1 MSIAPQLRQFLDQ
14 SKVEYD
20 IIEHRPTKSAME
32 TARSCDI
39 PAERLAKAV
48 LLDTDDEDHLLAV
61 LPSDRRLE
69 LSELRSELG
78 SKPRLS
84 DEAEVGKSL
93 GTDLARQKMTL
104 PLLHFFRTAP
114 EPSVTRVR
122 EALRTGRGAE
132 SAPWIRSAVVD
143 AGSVDFARSAAE
155 EHIATA
161 VRHLDAVPESPAR
174 RTLANVADYVLQR
187 RR

>member
-78 SKPRLS
+78 SRPRLS
-84 DEAEVGKSL
+84 DEAEVGKLFRDCEL
-93 GTDLARQKMTL
+93 G
-104 PLLHFFRTAP
+104 
-114 EPSVTRVR
+114 
-122 EALRTGRGAE
+122 
-132 SAPWIRSAVVD
+132 
-143 AGSVDFARSAAE
+143 
-155 EHIATA
+155 
-161 VRHLDAVPESPAR
+161 AVPPVGYGITTIVDDRLEQQPDVYFEAGDHKSLVHMDGSAFSRLTQDAR
-174 RTLANVADYVLQR
+174 HGRFSEPWLSE
-187 RR
+187 